1 MVKPIGKPKTK
12 IELAPSKSSSATL
25 AKASPLLAPKKPLLQ
40 KVELVKKATNKGEP
54 KKSPRKAANV
64 PAKKVNRSVKKAK
77 TSDTED
83 DEHRDQVVAP
93 ALQGGE
99 DDVKMEEDEESAT
112 QEEEEVEGVEE
123 VEEEKK
129 EPAATSRK
137 PLKKP
142 AQAKY
147 GKVSTAYL
155 VFVSADINAKTSK
168 VKSGGAAA
176 RAPAKVHNLKGV
188 KASKSKREVSAENK
202 MENEDGDGEGEHED
216 LARPDTVSSCIVI
229 IGFTTEL
236 QQDDDMIDG
245 HGGEASDAGSPANP
259 EAGGQGGETS
269 RQMFARVSA
278 APSRV
283 CQIADLCEVGDSG
296 RTAKG
301 TCFTRT

>member
-12 IELAPSKSSSATL
+12 IELAPSKSSSATR
-25 AKASPLLAPKKPLLQ
+25 AKASPLLAPQKPLLQ
-40 KVELVKKATNKGEP
+40 KVELVKKATTKEEP
-54 KKSPRKAANV
+54 KKSPPKAANV

-83 DEHRDQVVAP
+83 DEHRDQVVSP

-112 QEEEEVEGVEE
+112 QEEEEVEEVEE

-168 VKSGGAAA
+168 VKSVGAAA
-176 RAPAKVHNLKGV
+176 RAPTKVHNLKGV
-188 KASKSKREVSAENK
+188 KASKSKREVSAEND
-202 MENEDGDGEGEHED
+202 MENEDGDGAGEHED
-216 LARPDTVSSCIVI
+216 VVRPDTVSSCTLT
-229 IGFTTEL
+229 IGIPTKL
-236 QQDDDMIDG
+236 LQDDDMAED
-245 HGGEASDAGSPANP
+245 HDDVALGGGCPANP

-269 RQMFARVSA
+269 RKLFARVSA
-278 APSRV
+278 APS
-283 CQIADLCEVGDSG
+283 
-296 RTAKG
+296 
-301 TCFTRT
+301 